1 MPCRVVK
8 LITGRRGASVSWSSL
23 SCDITGAGA
32 GAREAP
38 SVPCVTLSDR
48 GRHVDPTSSL
58 RSLAVKIE
66 VGESERKCDGASL
79 RISSGQAGLYLETL
93 DSFPQPVQSEASIQ
107 VMWSLQ
113 TNQKPVQA
121 PVTAAAAEEG
131 TRVQLRR
138 RRGIQVRED
147 TGGDTGAQGGT
158 RLQSLSVLSQVS
170 CHLLITSLET
180 TSLWIFWLGNLNVS
194 WGLWIFW
201 LGKLNVSEVETWALS
216 EL

>member
-66 VGESERKCDGASL
+66 VGESERKCDGARL

-138 RRGIQVRED
+138 RRGIQ
-147 TGGDTGAQGGT
+147 GGHGRGHRGSGGHQAPVSQCT
-158 RLQSLSVLSQVS
+158 LTSQLSPPHHQPRD
-170 CHLLITSLET
+170 H
-180 TSLWIFWLGNLNVS
+180 
-194 WGLWIFW
+194 
-201 LGKLNVSEVETWALS
+201 
-216 EL
+216 